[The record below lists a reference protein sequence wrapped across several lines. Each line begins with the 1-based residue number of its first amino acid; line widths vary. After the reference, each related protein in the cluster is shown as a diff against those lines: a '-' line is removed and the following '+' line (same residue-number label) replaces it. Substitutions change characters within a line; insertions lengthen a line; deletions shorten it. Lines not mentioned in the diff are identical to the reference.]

1 MRQLRRLFLSIAAP
15 LLLVALLATQTFA
28 QAGRHPIPTGES
40 SSILNVVATRT
51 DNPGAPINIKQLA
64 FYDNGIEQTL
74 KSFSPDPS
82 PARIVLLVDNSL
94 TIRADVEKL
103 EAAAREF
110 AYEIYDGDQLLIV
123 GYDEQPEIVAD
134 WTDDAKKIEASL
146 RAFRKKGEP
155 HLFDALGAVTD
166 QALAPFNNTGQKR
179 VIVVIGDGLDRGS
192 KTTFPSIL
200 GQLQRQNIAVY
211 FLQATDRTGGAPRR
225 NQPKPAQTVTQ
236 LAEGTGGRVLPIT
249 EPGEAAKT
257 ICDELRKN
265 RYLLAYTPS
274 SVMYTETR
282 RLLLTADE
290 GINVRT
296 KTMEPAR

>member
-1 MRQLRRLFLSIAAP
+1 MRYLRTSLF
-15 LLLVALLATQTFA
+15 VTFALLFSCGVKDASA
-28 QAGRHPIPTGES
+28 QAGRHPRPANES

-51 DNPGAPINIKQLA
+51 EASSEPLSIKQLA
-64 FYDNGIEQTL
+64 LYDAGIEQII
-74 KSFSPDPS
+74 KSFTSDPS

-110 AYEIYDGDQLLIV
+110 AYEIYDGDKLLIV

-146 RAFRKKGEP
+146 RTFRKKGEP

-166 QALAPFNNTGQKR
+166 QALTPFNNTGQKR
-179 VIVVIGDGLDRGS
+179 VVVVISDGLDRGS
-192 KTTFPSIL
+192 KTSFASIL
-200 GQLQRQNIAVY
+200 AQLQKQNITVY
-211 FLQATDRTGGAPRR
+211 CLQATDRTGGAPRR
-225 NQPKPAQTVTQ
+225 NQPKPGQTITQ

-249 EPGEAAKT
+249 EPREAAKA

-274 SVMYTETR
+274 SIMYTDAR
-282 RLLLTADE
+282 RLLLLADE
-290 GINVRT
+290 GVNIRT